1 MAYPKKLD
9 QLILSRNFSAN
20 RKNDFSHCDL
30 SLILISRNFCF
41 YTIYFFYVVVS
52 TSNKNGFGFGGMINR
67 KTNFR
72 QFLQIQLDALQK
84 LLPNQDRMVL
94 HDVLK
99 SCDWNVSS
107 AMEKLKNDTVRLETR
122 KRVDMNFENT
132 STDLKR
138 RKTENNTTNSPKE
151 VPDENTWLKAEV
163 MRLNAE
169 NNMSKAE
176 NMRLNAENNM
186 SKPANMKLKA
196 ENLRSKNEIANLKAQ
211 IQGLVAL
218 TVSKIVPKF
227 EQSSQTDW
235 DWVNTQLNV

>member
-1 MAYPKKLD
+1 MLN
-9 QLILSRNFSAN
+9 Q
-20 RKNDFSHCDL
+20 
-30 SLILISRNFCF
+30 
-41 YTIYFFYVVVS
+41 
-52 TSNKNGFGFGGMINR
+52 

-72 QFLQIQLDALQK
+72 QSLQIRLDNLQK
-84 LLPNQDRMVL
+84 LHPNQDRMVL

-122 KRVDMNFENT
+122 ERVDMNFVNT

-138 RKTENNTTNSPKE
+138 RKTENNTTNLPKE